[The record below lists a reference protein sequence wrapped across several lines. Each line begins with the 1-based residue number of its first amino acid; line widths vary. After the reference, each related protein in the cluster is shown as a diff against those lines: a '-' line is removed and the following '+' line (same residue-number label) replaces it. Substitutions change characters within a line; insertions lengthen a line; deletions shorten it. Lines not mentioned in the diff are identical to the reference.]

1 MSSGL
6 GMITGWIT
14 DRQDKP
20 FTPSMTRT
28 FSENGEVS

>member
-1 MSSGL
+1 
-6 GMITGWIT
+6 MITGWT
-14 DRQDKP
+14 TERQERP